1 MATPIIPPRRIEE
14 FFEQEID
21 ENGVKKLQFTLRAFR
36 FFEDLT
42 SNTNVNTQ
50 DIENDSG
57 IGALNALV
65 LRLQAQ
71 VGSGKPVTVD
81 TTGFTVDT
89 TNQFADETEA

>member
-1 MATPIIPPRRIEE
+1 MASPIIPPRRREE
-14 FFEQEID
+14 FFND
-21 ENGVKKLQFTLRAFR
+21 DGTFTLRALR

-65 LRLQAQ
+65 LRLQEQ
-71 VGSGKPVTVD
+71 IGSGKPLTID

-89 TNQFADETEA
+89 ALQFADQTEV